1 MIQSCFTV
9 GEMKYCLGESAPPT
23 CLKGRMVAYA
33 NALSSHSAG
42 EEGSGR
48 QPQGGDS
55 EQTTQALDPS
65 VGG

>member
-1 MIQSCFTV
+1 MIQFYSPV
-9 GEMKYCLGESAPPT
+9 REMKYYLGESAPPT
-23 CLKGRMVAYA
+23 CLKGGMVAYA

-48 QPQGGDS
+48 QPRGGNS
-55 EQTTQALDPS
+55 EQIAQALDPS

>member
-1 MIQSCFTV
+1 
-9 GEMKYCLGESAPPT
+9 MKYCLGESAPPT